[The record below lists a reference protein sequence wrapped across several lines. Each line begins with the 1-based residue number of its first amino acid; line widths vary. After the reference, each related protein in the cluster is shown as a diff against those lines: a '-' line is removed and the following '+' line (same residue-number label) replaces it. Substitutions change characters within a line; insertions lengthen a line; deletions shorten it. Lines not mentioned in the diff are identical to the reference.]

1 MRRALQ
7 VKAGVERARGASPM
21 KRAYEAGSLQEAY
34 MVRDLFESR
43 GLVVE
48 LRGEDTSN
56 MAFQMPS
63 ASIWPSL
70 WVADE
75 EFETARNIVAEYEKG
90 VKASEAQAAWRCGQ
104 CGEESEGL
112 FSACWS
118 CGTERDGESAQ

>member
-1 MRRALQ
+1 MLD
-7 VKAGVERARGASPM
+7 GHSGASAV

-34 MVRDLFESR
+34 LVRDLLESK

-56 MAFQMPS
+56 MAFQLPS

-70 WVADE
+70 WVPE
-75 EFETARNIVAEYEKG
+75 SEFGRARTIVLEYEEG
-90 VKASEAQAAWRCGQ
+90 AKAAEAQASWRCQ
-104 CGEESEGL
+104 KCGEESEAL

-118 CGTERDGESAQ
+118 CGTERGEESPQ